1 MKSIHWL
8 VPYQINHNQDIS
20 NKNLASI
27 RLRAGL
33 FNHQIFNNFN
43 ISFDEN
49 ISDINEIDFLFV
61 GKFAGNRVDLLDPWI
76 EIINLF
82 RNNGKKII
90 FDYTDHHLSND
101 SLAGKFYRA
110 SLKPT
115 DQIITSSEKLKNHLI
130 VNYKNITIIEDPIEI
145 EIQRV
150 KKNKG
155 SSFLFFGHH
164 TNLKYLFKL
173 INNWNPKIQ
182 SNLIIQTSEQGM
194 NEIKIQS
201 QNISKPP
208 NLNIQFQL
216 WSIDNMLKASKS
228 VSGVII
234 PGDINDERKNG
245 VSHNRLI
252 TAFALGLPVAA
263 TRYESYLEFD
273 HQFVDIDDK
282 SEFTC
287 FIKNPSIYS
296 SRVEM
301 AQKKVKLYSSENI
314 AKKWLNLIQEF

>member
-33 FNHQIFNNFN
+33 FNLPSFNNFTV
-43 ISFDEN
+43 SFNEN
-49 ISDINEIDFLFV
+49 ISDIDEIDYLFV
-61 GKFAGNRVDLLDPWI
+61 GKFAGNREDLFNTWI
-76 EIINLF
+76 KIINLH
-82 RNNGKKII
+82 RDNGKKIF
-90 FDYTDHHLSND
+90 FDYTDHHLSID
-101 SLAGKFYRA
+101 SLAGRFYRA

-115 DQIITSSEKLKNHLI
+115 DQIITSSKILKNHLI
-130 VNYKNITIIEDPIEI
+130 SNYKNITIIEDPIEV
-145 EIQRV
+145 EIQKV
-150 KKNKG
+150 KKNKD

-164 TNLKYLFKL
+164 TNLKYLFNL
-173 INNWNPKIQ
+173 IKNWDSKIQ

-194 NEIKIQS
+194 NKIKIQS
-201 QNISKPP
+201 QHISKPL
-208 NLNIQFQL
+208 NLNIQFKL
-216 WSIDNMLKASKS
+216 WSVENMLKASEN

-252 TAFALGLPVAA
+252 TAFAIGLPVAA
-263 TRYESYLEFD
+263 TKYESYLEFD
-273 HQFVDIDDK
+273 NQFVDIDNK
-282 SEFTC
+282 SEFEN
-287 FIKNPSIYS
+287 FLKNPSLYS

-301 AQKKVKLYSSENI
+301 AQKKVKNYNQENI
-314 AKKWLNLIQEF
+314 AKKWLNLIK

>member
-1 MKSIHWL
+1 MKNIHWL
-8 VPYQINHNQDIS
+8 VPYKINHNQEIS

-33 FNHQIFNNFN
+33 FNLPCFNDFN
-43 ISFDEN
+43 VSFNEN
-49 ISDINEIDFLFV
+49 ISDINEIDYLFI
-61 GKFAGNRVDLLDPWI
+61 GKFAGNREDLLNTWI
-76 EIINLF
+76 EIINLH
-82 RNNGKKII
+82 RENGRKII
-90 FDYTDHHLSND
+90 FDYTDHHLTND

-115 DQIITSSEKLKNHLI
+115 DQIITSSKILKNHLAA
-130 VNYKNITIIEDPIEI
+130 NYKNITIIEDPIEI
-145 EIQRV
+145 EIQKV
-150 KKNKG
+150 KKTKD

-164 TNLKYLFKL
+164 TNLKYLFNL
-173 INNWNPKIQ
+173 IKNWNPKIQ
-182 SNLIIQTSEQGM
+182 SNLMIQTSEQGM

-216 WSIDNMLKASKS
+216 WSIDNMLKASKN

-234 PGDINDERKNG
+234 PGDKDDERKNG

-282 SEFTC
+282 SEFNN

-296 SRVEM
+296 SRVEI
-301 AQKKVKLYSSENI
+301 AQKKVKLYTSENI